1 MKKYFQTKVKYT
13 IQKED
18 GTFKKVTNQIL
29 IESDSFTLTEAIV
42 TKELEKVV
50 KGDFSILEIKRFEVE
65 EIIVDQELIEE
76 LPFFFIVK
84 GQFSS
89 MNDDGEPSKKV
100 SVKYLVQQASVEQA
114 SKIIMERN
122 KQLAYF
128 EVTSCVMSPLQ
139 DVILLNEFEANN
151 LTSGQY

>member
-42 TKELEKVV
+42 TKELSKVV

-65 EIIVDQELIEE
+65 EIIVDQELIED

-122 KQLAYF
+122 IDLAYF

-139 DVILLNEFEANN
+139 DVILAND
-151 LTSGQY
+151 

>member
-18 GTFKKVTNQIL
+18 GTFKKVINQIL

-42 TKELEKVV
+42 TNELAKIV
-50 KGDFSILEIKRFEVE
+50 KGDFSILEIKRFDID
-65 EIIVDQELIEE
+65 EIIFDQQLVEE

-84 GQFSS
+84 GKFTPIVEDETSS
-89 MNDDGEPSKKV
+89 KQV
-100 SVKYLVQQASVEQA
+100 TVKYLVQQESVQQA
-114 SKIIMERN
+114 TKIIMEKN
-122 KQLAYF
+122 KELAYF

-139 DVILLNEFEANN
+139 EVILAND
-151 LTSGQY
+151 

>member
-50 KGDFSILEIKRFEVE
+50 KGGFSILEIKRFEVE
-65 EIIVDQELIEE
+65 EIIVDQELIDD

-122 KQLAYF
+122 IDLAYF

-139 DVILLNEFEANN
+139 DVILAND
-151 LTSGQY
+151 

>member
-18 GTFKKVTNQIL
+18 GTFKKVINQIL

-42 TKELEKVV
+42 TKELAKVV

-65 EIIVDQELIEE
+65 EIIVDQELVEE

-89 MNDDGEPSKKV
+89 MNDDGEASKKV

-122 KQLAYF
+122 QQLAYF

-139 DVILLNEFEANN
+139 EVILEND
-151 LTSGQY
+151 

>member
-42 TKELEKVV
+42 TKELGKVV

-65 EIIVDQELIEE
+65 EIIVNQELIDE

-122 KQLAYF
+122 IDLAYF

-139 DVILLNEFEANN
+139 DVILAND
-151 LTSGQY
+151 

>member
-13 IQKED
+13 IQKDD

-122 KQLAYF
+122 IDLAYF

-139 DVILLNEFEANN
+139 DVILAND
-151 LTSGQY
+151 